1 MTATDRQYVDGPRP
15 AVVSAP
21 AKLTA
26 TLAVTGVRDD
36 GYHLLES
43 EMLTLDLCDT
53 LEIATCAPGERSTLE
68 VAAAWPGLDDG
79 AAWRTLSVGPPEDNL
94 VTRALRA
101 VDRAAHVRLVK
112 RIPPGAGLGG
122 GSADAAAVLR
132 WAGCADRGI
141 AARLGADVPFCVSG
155 GRALVTGI
163 GDSVEQ
169 VPFEERTFVLLL
181 PPFGVDTTA
190 VYRRW
195 DEMHATGA
203 LPAPGTVTN
212 DLEAPAV
219 SVEPRLSGWKAVL
232 EEWTG
237 RPAVMAGS
245 GSTWFVELDAR
256 TKAEAALLP
265 RAGVLEHDGTTALV
279 VVASALPAQE

>member
-1 MTATDRQYVDGPRP
+1 MMAIDQQSVDGPRP
-15 AVVSAP
+15 TVVSAP

-26 TLAVTGVRDD
+26 TLTVTGVRDD

-53 LEIATCAPGERSTLE
+53 LEIATCEPGARSTLE
-68 VAAAWPGLDDG
+68 VVAAWPGLGDG

-101 VDRAAHVRLVK
+101 VDQAAHVRLVK

-132 WAGCADRGI
+132 WAGCTDRGI

-155 GRALVTGI
+155 GRAMVTGI

-195 DEMHATGA
+195 DEMHAARA
-203 LPAPGTVTN
+203 LPAPGTVSN

-219 SVEPRLSGWKAVL
+219 SVEPRLAGWKTVF

-237 RPAVMAGS
+237 NPATMAGS

-256 TKAEAALLP
+256 TKSDAVLP
-265 RAGVLEHDGTTALV
+265 PAGVLEHQGTTALV
-279 VVASALPAQE
+279 VVARAIPSQE